1 MYALC
6 LVGICGR
13 GVCPSHLDYH
23 APATSPPLPPP
34 HSFAKA
40 ERTVHDALDF
50 AERALGDLCAEALPA
65 TELEIYRWTGEL
77 VLFPLD
83 VTTGK
88 PAALV
93 HESLQDADWK
103 PLKPGACGLLRVA
116 STPLAA

>member
-1 MYALC
+1 MRP
-6 LVGICGR
+6 R
-13 GVCPSHLDYH
+13 GVPVPPRLPCPRNI
-23 APATSPPLPPP
+23 PPPLPPP